1 MPWSVFLL
9 DEVLPLAAGKI
20 GRLVQQAAGG
30 IALDHT
36 QRVKLHY
43 GWVAQGLG
51 EGQADAL
58 VALLGSSGLP
68 ALKKD
73 EGRLVKLEKKFKVHR
88 ALLLEDALHLPVGLT
103 TEFQSTPWQGI
114 SVVSLGNV
122 VSRSVKGVSAQ
133 SGKSAVAWGVG
144 SVGLLGATVL
154 TGIPMFHLPG
164 APEVKRQ
171 ALEEVVEEAILIH
184 LIFAR
189 PPFVVEI
196 RPREFDYGYL
206 GPRLAG
212 TSRENFV
219 LLLEDLARHAAGAHW
234 TRMSRTFLETGKL
247 APDFKDDHDFL
258 RFNQWITEVAE
269 N

>member
-9 DEVLPLAAGKI
+9 EEVLPLAAGKI

-30 IALDHT
+30 VALDHA

-122 VSRSVKGVSAQ
+122 VSRSVKGVAAPP
-133 SGKSAVAWGVG
+133 GKSAAAWG
-144 SVGLLGATVL
+144 VGLLGATVL
-154 TGIPMFHLPG
+154 TGIPLPLFHHP
-164 APEVKRQ
+164 PQVKRQ

-206 GPRLAG
+206 GERLAG

-219 LLLEDLARHAAGAHW
+219 LLLEDLARLAAGAHW
-234 TRMSRTFLETGKL
+234 TRISRTFLETGKL